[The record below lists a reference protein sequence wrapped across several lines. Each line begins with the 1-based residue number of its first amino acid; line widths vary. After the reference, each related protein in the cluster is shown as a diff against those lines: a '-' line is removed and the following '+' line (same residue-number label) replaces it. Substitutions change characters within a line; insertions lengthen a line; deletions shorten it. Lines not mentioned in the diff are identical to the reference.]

1 MQYLTLLLVTGSA
14 VGYVSAVNVG
24 PLTIMMNGQPLT
36 KYVLSDYGSIK
47 CCIQANRTS
56 ITVSGGG
63 HVYLGDSNTS
73 TFSTNS
79 FYQMNLFG
87 KRLTFDVDM
96 SDVGCNCNGALYLV
110 SMPAYNSQQHPQPGD
125 NGKINIT
132 VMLTKSV
139 APTVQI
145 WMY

>member
-1 MQYLTLLLVTGSA
+1 MDNAVSNPAPSNRLGLA

-47 CCIQANRTS
+47 CCIQANRIS
-56 ITVSGGG
+56 ITLSGGG
-63 HVYLGDSNTS
+63 HIYLGNSNTS
-73 TFSTNS
+73 TISFSTNL

-96 SDVGCNCNGALYLV
+96 SDVGSNCNGALVLYLV
-110 SMPAYNSQQHPQPGD
+110 SMPAYNSQ
-125 NGKINIT
+125 
-132 VMLTKSV
+132 
-139 APTVQI
+139 
-145 WMY
+145 